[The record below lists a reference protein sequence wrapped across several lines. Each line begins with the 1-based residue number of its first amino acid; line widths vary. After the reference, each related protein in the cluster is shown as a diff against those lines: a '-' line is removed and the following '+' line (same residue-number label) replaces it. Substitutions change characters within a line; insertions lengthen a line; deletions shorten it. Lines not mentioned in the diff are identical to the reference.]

1 MSDSYKLGQ
10 QLAHH
15 EYLREQLAEKFPDA
29 DEETL
34 RDTLEGMTDLNDML
48 ATLIRSSLD
57 DEMFAQALK
66 NRITTMED
74 RYRRFE
80 VRRKKKRDLVCMTMD
95 RASLKK
101 ITESDFTLSLRAGKP
116 NLLVT
121 DESAIPTEYWMQQA
135 PKLARKDLGYAL
147 TAGKSIPG
155 ATLTNAPPTISV
167 RTK

>member
-1 MSDSYKLGQ
+1 MTNSYKLGQ

-48 ATLIRSSLD
+48 ATLVRSSLD
-57 DEMFAQALK
+57 DKAFVTALK
-66 NRITTMED
+66 QRMADMKE
-74 RYRRFE
+74 RCERFE
-80 VRRKKKRDLVCMTMD
+80 ARAQKKRDLVCMTMD
-95 RASLKK
+95 RANLKK

-155 ATLTNAPPTISV
+155 ATLTNASPTISV